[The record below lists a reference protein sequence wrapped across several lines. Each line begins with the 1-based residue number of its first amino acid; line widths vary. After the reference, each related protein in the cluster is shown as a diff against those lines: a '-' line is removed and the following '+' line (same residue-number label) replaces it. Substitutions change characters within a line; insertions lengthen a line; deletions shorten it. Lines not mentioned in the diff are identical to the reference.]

1 MKRIVLD
8 ASALMTFFEDRP
20 GAGKVENLI
29 RLGVEGKRQLLM
41 SVVNWGEVYYS
52 TWRAKGPGVARKV
65 LDDIAQLPLEIVNAD
80 LELTRTAAE
89 LRAERKLPYSD
100 CFAAALAVHRKASLA
115 TSDKDFTHVEKR
127 LRSSGLLGREPYS
140 AAIRIGHDTAPC

>member
-20 GAGKVENLI
+20 GVDKVEDLI

-52 TWRAKGPGVARKV
+52 TWRTKGPGVARKI
-65 LDDIAQLPLEIVNAD
+65 LEDIAQLPLEIVDAD
-80 LELTRTAAE
+80 LELTRAAAE
-89 LRAERKLPYSD
+89 LRAEHKLPYTD
-100 CFAAALAVHRKASLA
+100 CFAAALAAARKASLA
-115 TSDKDFTHVEKR
+115 TSDKDFASVEKK
-127 LRSSGLLGREPYS
+127 LDLLW
-140 AAIRIGHDTAPC
+140 TL

>member
-20 GAGKVENLI
+20 GIDKVQDLI
-29 RLGVEGKRQLLM
+29 RLGAKGKHQLLM

-65 LDDIAQLPLEIVNAD
+65 LDDIAQLPLEIVSAD
-80 LELTRTAAE
+80 PELTRTAAE
-89 LRAERKLPYSD
+89 LRAEHKLPYID
-100 CFAAALAVHRKASLA
+100 CFAAALAVSLKASLA
-115 TSDKDFTHVEKR
+115 TSDKDFAHVERR
-127 LRSSGLLGREPYS
+127 LEILWTFGP
-140 AAIRIGHDTAPC
+140 

>member
-8 ASALMTFFEDRP
+8 AGALMTFFEDRP
-20 GAGKVENLI
+20 GAGKVEELI
-29 RLGVEGKRQLLM
+29 RLGIEGKRQLLM

-65 LDDIAQLPLEIVNAD
+65 LDDIAQLPVEIVDAD

-89 LRAERKLPYSD
+89 LRTEHKLPYSD
-100 CFAAALAVHRKASLA
+100 CFAAALAANRKASLA
-115 TSDKDFTHVEKR
+115 TSDRDFAAVEKR
-127 LRSSGLLGREPYS
+127 I
-140 AAIRIGHDTAPC
+140 AILWTVGS

>member
-8 ASALMTFFEDRP
+8 ASAIMTFFEDRP
-20 GAGKVENLI
+20 GADKVEDLI
-29 RLGVEGKRQLLM
+29 RLGVESKRQLLM

-52 TWRAKGPGVARKV
+52 TWRAKGPGVARKI

-89 LRAERKLPYSD
+89 LRAEHKLPYID
-100 CFAAALAVHRKASLA
+100 CFAAALAVNRKASLA
-115 TSDKDFTHVEKR
+115 TSDKDFAHVEER
-127 LRSSGLLGREPYS
+127 LEILWTLGP
-140 AAIRIGHDTAPC
+140 

>member
-20 GAGKVENLI
+20 GAGKVEELI
-29 RLGVEGKRQLLM
+29 RLGIEGKRQLLM

-65 LDDIAQLPLEIVNAD
+65 LDDIAQLPLEIVDAD

-89 LRAERKLPYSD
+89 LRAEHKLPYSD
-100 CFAAALAVHRKASLA
+100 CFAAALAANRNASLA
-115 TSDKDFTHVEKR
+115 TSDRDFTAVEKR
-127 LRSSGLLGREPYS
+127 I
-140 AAIRIGHDTAPC
+140 AILWIVAL

>member
-20 GAGKVENLI
+20 GADKVEDLI

-52 TWRAKGPGVARKV
+52 TWRAKGPGIARKI

-89 LRAERKLPYSD
+89 LRAEHKLPYID
-100 CFAAALAVHRKASLA
+100 CFAAALAVNRKASLA
-115 TSDKDFTHVEKR
+115 TSDKDFAHVEKR
-127 LRSSGLLGREPYS
+127 LEILWTLGP
-140 AAIRIGHDTAPC
+140 